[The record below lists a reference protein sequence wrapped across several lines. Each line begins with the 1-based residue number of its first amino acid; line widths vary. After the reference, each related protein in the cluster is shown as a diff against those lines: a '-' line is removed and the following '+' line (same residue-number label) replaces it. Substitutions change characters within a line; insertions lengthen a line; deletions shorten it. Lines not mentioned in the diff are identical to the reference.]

1 MMAKWVVWAWNGGP
15 RAPDDERRG
24 ALFYVEAETR
34 GEAAELVEGMDLAAL
49 LKPGQKARV
58 ANQPAADTRN
68 LERRP

>member
-1 MMAKWVVWAWNGGP
+1 MAKWVVWAWSGGP
-15 RAPDDERRG
+15 RVSDDERRG

-34 GEAAELVEGMDLAAL
+34 GEAAELVESMDLTAA

-58 ANQPAADTRN
+58 ANQPAADTRA